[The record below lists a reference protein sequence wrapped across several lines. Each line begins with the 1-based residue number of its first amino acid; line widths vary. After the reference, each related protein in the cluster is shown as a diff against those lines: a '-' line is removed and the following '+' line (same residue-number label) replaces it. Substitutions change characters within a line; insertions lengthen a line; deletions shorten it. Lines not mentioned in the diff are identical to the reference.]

1 MTKRPSKE
9 FGGFVK
15 QTLGSHN
22 LSKTFAR
29 LETGS
34 TTVLATGSRTRI
46 LKPKKWRGEGRNYSD
61 KFEMNSLYED
71 GNGNSSNLIM
81 KYNRQDNSNYNTLSK
96 AQFEEDPRQDYSTTP
111 VYNSKGQLSK
121 YYKLNRNPFETFTL
135 SFAQRLQ
142 LRDNLALTVQPYYY
156 WGNGGAL
163 PDKRPRCC
171 PTV

>member
-1 MTKRPSKE
+1 
-9 FGGFVK
+9 
-15 QTLGSHN
+15 
-22 LSKTFAR
+22 
-29 LETGS
+29 
-34 TTVLATGSRTRI
+34 
-46 LKPKKWRGEGRNYSD
+46 
-61 KFEMNSLYED
+61 MNSLYED

-156 WGNGGAL
+156 WGNGGSFTGQTASVL
-163 PDKRPRCC
+163 SIRLIPPDS
-171 PTV
+171 TISAT